1 MIIIITT
8 IIFKRN
14 TKKEWALYA
23 MPAAIQKEINIYIY
37 IYIYIHILNRC
48 ALINNGNNNSYCYDF
63 GV

>member
-23 MPAAIQKEINIYIY
+23 MPAAIQKERNIYIY
-37 IYIYIHILNRC
+37 IYIYTYTEPMCVN
-48 ALINNGNNNSYCYDF
+48 
-63 GV
+63 